1 MAQIRLGLAYRLLA
15 TVLRPLLS
23 ALARRD
29 WRGAQHLPRAGGVV
43 VVTNHLSY
51 LDPLTVAHFL
61 YDHGRPPRYLAK
73 SRLFRLPVL
82 GRIITGCAQ
91 IPVYRESRDAA
102 LAFRAAIDAV
112 QRGECVTIYPE
123 GTITRDP
130 GLWPMTGK
138 TGAARVALSTG
149 CDVVPVGQ
157 WGAQQVL
164 APYALRPRPW
174 PRATV
179 HVYAGAPV
187 GLGDLRGRD
196 ATPDVLRQA
205 TERIMDALTAQVA
218 LIRGEQPPPIR
229 YDPRGVPPTAV
240 AEPAVPDQGEE
251 RAQDPDPYAVARAA
265 GPEGP
270 R

>member
-1 MAQIRLGLAYRLLA
+1 MGQIRLGLSYRLLA

-23 ALARRD
+23 ALVRRD
-29 WRGAQHLPRAGGVV
+29 WRGAHHLPRSGGVV

-61 YDHGRPPRYLAK
+61 YDHGRPPRFLAK
-73 SRLFRLPVL
+73 SSLFRLPVL

-149 CDVVPVGQ
+149 CDVVPIGH
-157 WGAQQVL
+157 WGVQQVL
-164 APYALRPRPW
+164 ASYARRPRLW

-179 HVYAGAPV
+179 HVYAGPPV
-187 GLGDLRGRD
+187 DLGDLRSREV
-196 ATPDVLRQA
+196 TPDVLRQA
-205 TERIMDALTAQVA
+205 TERIMDAVTAQVA
-218 LIRGEQPPPIR
+218 LIRGEQPPQVR
-229 YDPRGVPPTAV
+229 YDPRAAT
-240 AEPAVPDQGEE
+240 EPAAKED
-251 RAQDPDPYAVARAA
+251 ADPHSDPYAVAQPTGR
-265 GPEGP
+265 EG
-270 R
+270 RG